1 MKRMAIEDLGSEI
14 ARLFKTAPKEKILL
28 TRNGQPFAF
37 VSDASAYD
45 WEDIGYMNDP
55 EFWKMIRER
64 RNEKGGVPLEQVKT
78 ELAQENRMNCAVVRT
93 KPNKRAGP
101 NIIAP
106 PHNLKSASYNQH
118 GLS

>member
-14 ARLFKTAPKEKILL
+14 ARLIKTAPKEKILL

-78 ELAQENRMNCAVVRT
+78 ELAQRESNELRAVVRT
-93 KPNKRAGP
+93 KPNK
-101 NIIAP
+101 
-106 PHNLKSASYNQH
+106 KSRTKHSRSAA
-118 GLS
+118 